1 MRRRRERGSTMLYAV
16 VLTATGSALIVANLQ
31 VASSYRKLQDRRESE
46 MRTSYVKEASAVY
59 ADAEIR
65 ATPIVNTPN
74 FSFSC
79 GGQSYSVVTAQST
92 TPKVLDLTITGG
104 TGGPLSGQAIDP
116 RGKNPLLYGLYVNST
131 ANIQGDL
138 LAGSATAP
146 AHVYLRG
153 GASINSGETQTI
165 YGALDLGTTTIPNF
179 DRKGLV
185 TTGVSRPSFA
195 SSSLLTTGVAANANY
210 TSARTIG
217 DGTYGSGSGVYVIS
231 STAQITV
238 TGKIRGRVLIFSTD
252 KIIIQPPLK
261 AQGEGSQLV
270 LICKNDMLVNG
281 GGEIEALAYCEQKLE
296 IKSGDVSWEGA
307 IACDTL
313 DQTSDLLLT
322 FDPLFYDRAELDN
335 FRIPQ
340 NGYGLD

>member
-1 MRRRRERGSTMLYAV
+1 MRRRRERGSTMLYAI
-16 VLTATGSALIVANLQ
+16 VLTATGSALIIANLQ

-65 ATPIVNTPN
+65 STPSVNAP
-74 FSFSC
+74 SYAFSC
-79 GGQSYSVVTAQST
+79 GGQDYSVTTAQSL
-92 TPKVLDLTITGG
+92 TPKILDLTITGG
-104 TGGPLSGQAIDP
+104 TGGPLAGQAIDP
-116 RGKNPLLYGLYVNST
+116 RGKNPLLYGLYVDST

-138 LAGSATAP
+138 LAGSATDP

-153 GASINSGETQTI
+153 GASIDSAKTQTI

-179 DRKGLV
+179 DRKGVV
-185 TTGVSRPSFA
+185 TKGVSRPFYA
-195 SSSLLTTGVAANANY
+195 SSSLLTTGLAANAAY

-261 AQGEGSQLV
+261 EQGVGSQLV
-270 LICKNDMLVNG
+270 LICKNDMIVNG
-281 GGEIEALAYCEQKLE
+281 GGAVKAFAYCEEKLE
-296 IKSGDVSWEGA
+296 IKSGAVNWEGA

-313 DQTSDLLLT
+313 DQTSDLVLT
-322 FDPLFYDRAELDN
+322 FDRLFYDRAELDN